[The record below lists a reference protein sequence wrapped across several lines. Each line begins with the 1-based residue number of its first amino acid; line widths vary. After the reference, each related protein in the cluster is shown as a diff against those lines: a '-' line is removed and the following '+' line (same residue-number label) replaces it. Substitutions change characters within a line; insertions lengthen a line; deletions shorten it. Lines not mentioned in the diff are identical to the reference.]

1 VGEIGIRRREFLYDI
16 QFWEVRRILRGYNR
30 RNMLQHRLLR
40 LAAYGSVFSMRD
52 PKGKSPEDWY
62 PLPGDKESAPPPPS
76 EDEKQELLDLIESV
90 NKNIDQGELEG

>member
-1 VGEIGIRRREFLYDI
+1 
-16 QFWEVRRILRGYNR
+16 
-30 RNMLQHRLLR
+30 MLQHRLLR

-90 NKNIDQGELEG
+90 NKNIDQCELEG